1 MVQEQFQAI
10 MPIISSDLVNLIISK
25 RNIREEDAI
34 LLLYNSKLYAVL
46 EKEETKVWQ
55 YSTPML
61 YSLLEHELITGEIQY
76 PDV

>member
-1 MVQEQFQAI
+1 MGQEQFHAI
-10 MPIISSDLVNLIISK
+10 MPVICADLISLISAK
-25 RNIREEDAI
+25 RNLSTTDAI
-34 LLLYNSKLYAVL
+34 KVLYTSELYAIL

-61 YSLLEHELITGEIQY
+61 YSLLEQEWSTGAIRF

>member
-1 MVQEQFQAI
+1 MGQDQFNAMIPVISADVVKMIAEKRVVSEKEAI
-10 MPIISSDLVNLIISK
+10 K
-25 RNIREEDAI
+25 
-34 LLLYNSKLYAVL
+34 LLYASKLYEAL

-61 YSLLEHELITGEIQY
+61 YSLLEQEWNSGTIRY

>member
-1 MVQEQFQAI
+1 MGRDQFNAM
-10 MPIISSDLVNLIISK
+10 MPVISADIVKMIADK
-25 RNIREEDAI
+25 RGVSEKDAI
-34 LLLYNSKLYAVL
+34 KLLYASKLYEVL

-61 YSLLEHELITGEIQY
+61 YSLLEQEWENGTIRY

>member
-10 MPIISSDLVNLIISK
+10 MPIISADLLNLIISK
-25 RNIREEDAI
+25 RNIQEEDAI
-34 LLLYNSKLYAVL
+34 LLLYNSKLYAAL
-46 EKEETKVWQ
+46 ENEETKVWQ

>member
-1 MVQEQFQAI
+1 MGQDQFNAMI
-10 MPIISSDLVNLIISK
+10 PVISADVVKMITEK
-25 RNIREEDAI
+25 RGVSEKDAI
-34 LLLYNSKLYAVL
+34 KLLYASKLYEAL

-61 YSLLEHELITGEIQY
+61 YSLLEQEWENGTIRY

>member
-1 MVQEQFQAI
+1 MGQEQFNAI
-10 MPIISSDLVNLIISK
+10 MPVISADIVKMIVEK
-25 RNIREEDAI
+25 RSVSEKDAI
-34 LLLYNSKLYAVL
+34 KLLYASKLYAAL

-61 YSLLEHELITGEIQY
+61 YSLLEQEWNSGTIRY

>member
-1 MVQEQFQAI
+1 MEQEQF
-10 MPIISSDLVNLIISK
+10 N
-25 RNIREEDAI
+25 AI
-34 LLLYNSKLYAVL
+34 LPVISADVVKMIADKRGVSEREAIKLLYVSKLYETL

-61 YSLLEHELITGEIQY
+61 YSLLEQEWSNGTICY

>member
-1 MVQEQFQAI
+1 MGQEQFNAI
-10 MPIISSDLVNLIISK
+10 MPVISADIVKMIAEK
-25 RNIREEDAI
+25 RGVSEKEAI
-34 LLLYNSKLYAVL
+34 TLLYASKLYETL

-61 YSLLEHELITGEIQY
+61 YSLLEQEWNSGTICY